1 VYIRDV
7 KELNLKYEKLE
18 KEYSKKQTEL
28 KQCQITLTKIT
39 NLFEQDK
46 NKVILIEDYYN
57 QISSNIE
64 FHNKLKETNTLFENQ
79 ISFLKRDNDHI
90 HQKFKILEN
99 ENLKLETI
107 IVENQY
113 QNDYNRSNFGDK
125 KSSFE
130 QDEVEDIYNNIQAD
144 FTLLKEDLCKNIEKI
159 SKRITIN
166 QTKTDS
172 LEEILNQIKFQNHIK
187 DNEFKDIEVNILK
200 KLELEIQNISS
211 VQTISKINQTNLTK
225 ENLSLKNQV
234 DKFEKKLELNLSNL
248 DQNEK
253 KDLKIV
259 LTILVVSHQITIKLK
274 KMLKN

>member
-1 VYIRDV
+1 
-7 KELNLKYEKLE
+7 
-18 KEYSKKQTEL
+18 
-28 KQCQITLTKIT
+28 
-39 NLFEQDK
+39 
-46 NKVILIEDYYN
+46 
-57 QISSNIE
+57 
-64 FHNKLKETNTLFENQ
+64 
-79 ISFLKRDNDHI
+79 
-90 HQKFKILEN
+90 
-99 ENLKLETI
+99 
-107 IVENQY
+107 VENQY

-234 DKFEKKLELNLSNL
+234 DKFEKK
-248 DQNEK
+248 
-253 KDLKIV
+253 
-259 LTILVVSHQITIKLK
+259 T
-274 KMLKN
+274 